1 MMVAMWVYM
10 ETWIVKDGAPE
21 LARGAHLRGV
31 GLRADCRSLGPAQT
45 AADGIAE
52 LADPGGQ
59 QGPGSHLYELTGMAG
74 PAEDVYAG
82 DGPACRDAGAEFVIT
97 AGDQAFLARTAGP
110 ASEVAVG
117 SRVTAPC
124 TLSVV
129 ADYEWDAFGL
139 PDLRTDWYVRRL
151 AIEHRQIDYA
161 PGSPG
166 GPRAGHPGKVL
177 RSFEIE
183 RMSRWDDDRTP
194 GVMAWYLLDV
204 TPLRAS

>member
-1 MMVAMWVYM
+1 MWVYM

-31 GLRADCRSLGPAQT
+31 GLRAECRSLGPART
-45 AADGIAE
+45 VADGVAE
-52 LADPGGQ
+52 LVDPGGQ
-59 QGPGSHLYELTGMAG
+59 QGPSSHSYQLTGVAG
-74 PAEDVYAG
+74 HAEDVWSER
-82 DGPACRDAGAEFVIT
+82 GPVGAEFVIV

-117 SRVTAPC
+117 SRVTAMC

-139 PDLRTDWYVRRL
+139 PDLRSDWYVRRL
-151 AIEHRQIDYA
+151 AIEHRQIDDA
-161 PGSPG
+161 PSSPG
-166 GPRAGHPGKVL
+166 EPLTGHPGKVL

-183 RMSRWDDDRTP
+183 RMSRWDDDRTS
-194 GVMAWYLLDV
+194 GIMAWYLLDV
-204 TPLRAS
+204 TPLRVS

>member
-1 MMVAMWVYM
+1 MYM

-31 GLRADCRSLGPAQT
+31 GLRADCRRLGPART
-45 AADGIAE
+45 AADGISE
-52 LADPGGQ
+52 LMDPGGQ
-59 QGPGSHLYELTGMAG
+59 PGPSSHRYELTGVAG
-74 PAEDVYAG
+74 PAEDVWTER
-82 DGPACRDAGAEFVIT
+82 GPVAAEFVIT
-97 AGDQAFLARTAGP
+97 AGDQAFLARTARP

-117 SRVTAPC
+117 SRITAQC

-151 AIEHRQIDYA
+151 AIEHRQIDDA
-161 PGSPG
+161 PNSPG
-166 GPRAGHPGKVL
+166 GPLAGHPGKVL

-183 RMSRWDDDRTP
+183 RMRRWDDDRTP
-194 GVMAWYLLDV
+194 GIIAWYLLDV

>member
-1 MMVAMWVYM
+1 M

-21 LARGAHLRGV
+21 LARGDHLPGV
-31 GLRADCRSLGPAQT
+31 GLRADCHTLGPART

-52 LADPGGQ
+52 LADPGGP
-59 QGPGSHLYELTGMAG
+59 QGPGSHRYELTGVAG
-74 PAEDVYAG
+74 HAEDVWSERG
-82 DGPACRDAGAEFVIT
+82 RVGAEFVIT

-117 SRVTAPC
+117 SRVTAQC

-129 ADYEWDAFGL
+129 ADYEWEAFGL
-139 PDLRTDWYVRRL
+139 PDLRTDWQVRSL
-151 AIEHRQIDYA
+151 AIEQRQIDDA
-161 PGSPG
+161 PRSPG
-166 GPRAGHPGKVL
+166 GARAGHPGPVV
-177 RSFEIE
+177 RWFGID

-194 GVMAWYLLDV
+194 GIMARYVLDL